1 MVGPVSDSSTVEL
14 QVVDAEAGGWI
25 VRRSGEAQALSYH
38 DTREQAEKAA
48 RLHST
53 EAVGVDLRQ
62 DIFTNDPESAVR
74 PRHTFALAAG
84 ALVAVAALVV
94 VLALL
99 LA

>member
-1 MVGPVSDSSTVEL
+1 MSDSSTAEL

-53 EAVGVDLRQ
+53 EGVDIDLRQ
-62 DIFTNDPESAVR
+62 DIFANDPESAVR
-74 PRHTFALAAG
+74 PRHTFALAAA
-84 ALVAVAALVV
+84 ALVVVAAMVV

-99 LA
+99 VA